1 MSFSN
6 KVVIITGAGS
16 GIGAATAI
24 SFAKEGAN
32 VVIVGRNEQKLE
44 KVKEKCAKSGNGLLV
59 VRADISNEQDA
70 KKIINETIDKF
81 NKLDVL
87 VNNAGIVGQSSI
99 LSDNVLSSYDTIMN
113 TNLRAVV
120 HITNLA
126 APHLIKTKG
135 NIINISSVAGKM
147 TAIAGDVALTYAVSK
162 AALDHFTRFVAAELA
177 SHGVR
182 VNSISP
188 GPVSTGLLDNA
199 VASLSMSLE
208 DMERAVPLGRVSEPE
223 EIADLILFLASDKA
237 KAITGSDYVSDNGL
251 LLK

>member
-1 MSFSN
+1 MSFAN
-6 KVVIITGAGS
+6 KVVLITGSSS
-16 GIGAATAI
+16 GIGAAAAI

-32 VVIVGRNEQKLE
+32 VVIVGRKEHKLQ
-44 KVKEKCAKSGNGLLV
+44 KVKEECAKSGNGVLV
-59 VRADISNEQDA
+59 VKADVSNEEDA
-70 KKIINETIDKF
+70 KKIIKETIDKF

-87 VNNAGIVGQSSI
+87 VNNAGIAGMSSI
-99 LSDNVLSSYDTIMN
+99 LSDNVLSVYDTIMN

-126 APHLIKTKG
+126 APYLIKTKG
-135 NIINISSVAGKM
+135 NIINISSVAAK
-147 TAIAGDVALTYAVSK
+147 TTIIISPALSYAVSK
-162 AALDHFTRFVAAELA
+162 AALDHFTRLVAAELA

-188 GPVSTGLLDNA
+188 GPVRTDFPDNA
-199 VASLSMSLE
+199 VGSIVASME
-208 DMERAVPLGRVSEPE
+208 DLKKIVPLGRISEPE